1 LLSFDEIAGQ
11 GAAVEMLRGLLGTGR
26 IPHALLFHGSE
37 GVGKATAARVFAA
50 ALVCERDGELACG
63 RCSSCSLLESG
74 NHPDMLVVGR
84 LTRAEIRKI
93 DKKRGRAPLASHVPD
108 AAEGDLGAQILVDQI
123 RKLTELVGLRP
134 RQGRRRV
141 FLVDPAERMNREAQ
155 NALLKTLEEPP
166 ERTVLILVSGRPHL
180 LLPTVRS
187 RCFSVG
193 FADLRAEDLVAVLE
207 AKGVPAEEAE
217 ARAALAE
224 GSVGRALSLDLDE
237 RRERRREIYE
247 MLETLSSGPS
257 ALEQLPAMAASLAG
271 KDEPTLLDG
280 LRLLQGLLRDA
291 ARAGSGS
298 GDERLL
304 HADLAPGLIEL
315 SRRLGSERAAVLVRS
330 VDRLRGDLRFNTN
343 RVLIA
348 EALLAAVAGG
358 PLP

>member
-11 GAAVEMLRGLLGTGR
+11 RAAVEMLRGLLGSGR

-37 GVGKATAARVFAA
+37 GVGKATTARTFAA
-50 ALVCERDGELACG
+50 ALVCGEGGGLACG
-63 RCSSCSLLESG
+63 QCHSCSLIGSG
-74 NHPDMLVVGR
+74 NHPDLLRVGR
-84 LTRAEIRKI
+84 LTRAEIKN
-93 DKKRGRAPLASHVPD
+93 KERARLVSHVTD
-108 AAEGDLGAQILVDQI
+108 ASEGELGALILVDQI
-123 RKLTELVGLRP
+123 RKLNQLVGLRP

-166 ERTVLILVSGRPHL
+166 ERSLLILVSARPHL

-193 FADLRAEDLVAVLE
+193 FADLPAEVLVPLLE
-207 AKGVPAEEAE
+207 ASGVSAEEAE
-217 ARAALAE
+217 ARAALSE
-224 GSVGRALSLDLDE
+224 GSVGRALSLDIDE
-237 RRERRREIYE
+237 RRERRREVYE
-247 MLETLSSGPS
+247 MLDSLSSGPA
-257 ALEQLPAMAASLAG
+257 ALERLPAMAASLAG

-298 GDERLL
+298 GDERMI
-304 HADLAPGLIEL
+304 HADLAQGLTDL
-315 SRRLGSERAAVLVRS
+315 GRRLGPERAAVLVRG